1 MIKLNKNAQEVRNDM
16 DLTKVTTEMCDGEV
30 ALAEAEAHRELQV
43 WHDSG
48 IRWWSIDNAQSYQRE
63 LKALGKTDVV
73 SGSLLINLRK
83 VASRCYFPT
92 FMGVSSN
99 DKISSSNLED
109 VGLIPT
115 APANSLTISTGD
127 KIA

>member
-1 MIKLNKNAQEVRNDM
+1 MINFNAQEKIKNDL
-16 DLTKVTTEMCDGEV
+16 DISKVTTEVCEGEV

-43 WHDSG
+43 WYDSG
-48 IRWWSIDNAQSYQRE
+48 VRWWSIDNTQSCQGE

-73 SGSLLINLRK
+73 SGSPLINLRR
-83 VASRCYFPT
+83 VALGCYFPT

-99 DKISSSNLED
+99 VKISSSNLED

-115 APANSLTISTGD
+115 APANYLTISTGD